1 MEQIFNKVLNV
12 VKRATNLYFNK
23 SYYEREDKH
32 KFDNDDVTNRDISTQ
47 KYLQIQLSKILPGSN
62 FVGEEGS
69 VSRVSPYTWIVDP
82 IDGTFNYKHGVGL
95 YGTQVVLLKD
105 GKAIFSCF
113 YLPNYKQMF
122 YATPAGA
129 FLNGKKISVS
139 GELNLKD
146 MGVNI
151 GDFQLDYKNT
161 LKKQKEIMFA
171 LCDKV
176 KRIRMFGSSCFDSC
190 MLSHGAMDVY
200 IVYILNKWDLVPG
213 DYLIRQA
220 GGVMFK
226 NKDNNIF
233 IYGNQKNV
241 EKVVEQLKDIDSFHL
256 SDSLEI

>member
-1 MEQIFNKVLNV
+1 MDKIFNKVLSV

-23 SYYEREDKH
+23 SHYEREDMH

-47 KYLQIQLSKILPGSN
+47 KYLQMQLVKILPGSN
-62 FVGEEGS
+62 FIGEEGS
-69 VSRVSPYTWIVDP
+69 TKNESPFTWIVDP

-95 YGTQVVLLKD
+95 YGTQVVLLKE

-113 YLPNYKQMF
+113 YLPCYKQMF
-122 YATPAGA
+122 YATPSGA
-129 FLNGKKISVS
+129 YLNGKKINVS
-139 GELNLKD
+139 EERELKD

-151 GDFQLDYKNT
+151 GDFQLDNKNT

-190 MLSHGAMDVY
+190 MISHGAMDVY

-220 GGVMFK
+220 GGVMYT
-226 NKDNNIF
+226 NKTNNIF
-233 IYGNQKNV
+233 IYGNKRNV
-241 EKVVEQLKDIDSFHL
+241 EKVVDKLSDIDTFYL
-256 SDSLEI
+256 SDSLNI